1 MALAGC
7 GHELRPGVQ
16 SCPVCGRSVADDGSV
31 LPDLQAPVTLGS
43 PTAPD
48 GPGRRPFDDSAAMPP
63 RAQPDPYAPT
73 VASRAGQAPPLQLD
87 PDQPPPAQPGSYRA
101 SADEPGPRR
110 PRKKWLFGLI
120 GVLVAGAL
128 AAVWLAVQPSH
139 HGPPAG
145 HGSSPAPIRSV
156 SFSASASTPSPSPS
170 IPTRQQAAEGL
181 SGLLA
186 QSVQDRSSIV
196 AAFSD
201 VSQCGQNLSQ
211 DQQTFQS
218 AAASRQNL
226 LSQLA
231 NLPGRSALP
240 PNMLAAL
247 TNAWQNSSKADQHF
261 AQWAQDEVSHG
272 CRQNDQSDP
281 NVRAAARPDD
291 QATID
296 KKKFV
301 SLWNPIAA
309 RYRLPTYQ
317 WNQL

>member
-16 SCPVCGRSVADDGSV
+16 SCPVCGRSVADDSSV
-31 LPDLQAPVTLGS
+31 VPDLQAPVTLGS
-43 PTAPD
+43 PTATD
-48 GPGRRPFDDSAAMPP
+48 GPGLRSFDDPAASPQ
-63 RAQPDPYAPT
+63 RAQPDPYAAT
-73 VASRAGQAPPLQLD
+73 VASRANQASPLLPD
-87 PDQPPPAQPGSYRA
+87 PHQAPPAQPESYRA
-101 SADEPGPRR
+101 STDEPGRR
-110 PRKKWLFGLI
+110 CSRKPWLFGLI
-120 GVLVAGAL
+120 GVLVAGAV

-139 HGPPAG
+139 HGPPAAPTSLPATTRPV
-145 HGSSPAPIRSV
+145 SSPA
-156 SFSASASTPSPSPS
+156 SASPSRSSSVPA
-170 IPTRQQAAEGL
+170 REQAAQGL

-186 QSVQDRSSIV
+186 QSVQDRRSIV

-281 NVRAAARPDD
+281 NAQAAVSPDE

-301 SLWNPIAA
+301 SLWKPVATQ
-309 RYRLPTYQ
+309 YGLPTYQ